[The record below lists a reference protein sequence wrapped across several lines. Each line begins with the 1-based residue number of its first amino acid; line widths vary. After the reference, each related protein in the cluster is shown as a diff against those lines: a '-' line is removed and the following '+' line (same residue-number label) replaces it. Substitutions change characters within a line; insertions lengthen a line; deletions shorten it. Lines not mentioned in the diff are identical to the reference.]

1 VSIPAPPERPLEDE
15 RPPLPH
21 SPSEPAVIVEHVVRR
36 FGPRLILQDVSFT
49 VGSTMAFG
57 IAGANG
63 VGKTVLMRL
72 LTSLDRPTAGRITI
86 HGYDTVRRAR
96 AVRDRIGY
104 VPEEPMLY
112 DGLSAEQYLQFVGR
126 ARGLGRQVRQVAVD
140 TLLQV
145 VGLEERRWRDVSAF
159 SPGERRRLALAGALV
174 HEPDVLLLD
183 DPLRGLDG
191 FARLE
196 QIEVLRELH
205 RLGSTMVVA
214 ATRPEDLLETCDTMA
229 ILRDGTIVWS
239 GDASAAANLAAPQYA
254 DAVRVRAELIEGVEA
269 GVALLGQRRDLRE
282 LEIDEDGRNVWF
294 LFSGDQEA
302 LANLLPQLIRAG
314 CSVAHFGVERHSP
327 AAALARLFHDDGLA
341 SLAGP
346 GVGIRA
352 AGAGQK

>member
-1 VSIPAPPERPLEDE
+1 VSFEAPVARTHDDE
-15 RPPLPH
+15 RPQIPH
-21 SPSEPAVIVEHVVRR
+21 TPGEPAVMVERLVRR
-36 FGPRLILQDVSFT
+36 FGGRMVLHDVSFAVEPT
-49 VGSTMAFG
+49 HSFG

-63 VGKTVLMRL
+63 SGKTVLLRL
-72 LTSLDRPTAGRITI
+72 LASLDRPTSGRIAI

-112 DGLSAEQYLQFVGR
+112 DGLTAEQYLQFVGR
-126 ARGLGRQVRQVAVD
+126 ARGLGKQVRQVAVD

-159 SPGERRRLALAGALV
+159 SPGERRRLALASALV

-205 RLGSTMVVA
+205 RLGSTMVLS
-214 ATRPEDLLETCDTMA
+214 ATRPEDLLEVCDSVA
-229 ILRDGTIVWS
+229 VLREGALVWS
-239 GDASAAANLAAPQYA
+239 GDGTAAAALAAPQYA
-254 DAVRVRAELIEGVEA
+254 DSFRVRAEILDGLEA
-269 GVALLGQRRDLRE
+269 GLALLGQCRDLRE
-282 LEIDEDGRNVWF
+282 LEVDEDGRNVWF

-314 CSVAHFGVERHSP
+314 CSVAHFGVERRSP
-327 AAALARLFHDDGLA
+327 AAALSRLFHDEA
-341 SLAGP
+341 P
-346 GVGIRA
+346 R
-352 AGAGQK
+352 

>member
-1 VSIPAPPERPLEDE
+1 MLEAPADRAHESE

-21 SPSEPAVIVEHVVRR
+21 PPTEPAVVVDRVLRR
-36 FGPRLILQDVSFT
+36 FGPRLVLRSVSFS
-49 VGSTMAFG
+49 VPPSMSFG

-63 VGKTVLMRL
+63 VGKTVLLRL
-72 LTSLDRPTAGRITI
+72 IASLDRPSYGRITI

-126 ARGLGRQVRQVAVD
+126 ARGLGKQVRQVAVD

-159 SPGERRRLALAGALV
+159 SPGERRRLALASALV

-214 ATRPEDLLETCDTMA
+214 ATRPEDLLEVCDSVA
-229 ILRDGTIVWS
+229 VLRDGNIVWT
-239 GDASAAANLAAPQYA
+239 GDIQAAGALAAPQYA
-254 DAVRVRAELIEGVEA
+254 DAVRVRADLLDGQDA
-269 GVALLGQRRDLRE
+269 ALALLGQRRDVRE
-282 LEIDEDGRNVWF
+282 LEVDEDGRNVWF

-314 CSVAHFGVERHSP
+314 ASVAHFGIERRSP
-327 AAALARLFHDDGLA
+327 AAALARLFHNEA
-341 SLAGP
+341 P
-346 GVGIRA
+346 R
-352 AGAGQK
+352 

>member
-1 VSIPAPPERPLEDE
+1 MTVDTFVEHDD
-15 RPPLPH
+15 RPPIPRP
-21 SPSEPAVIVEHVVRR
+21 PSEPAVVVEHVVRR
-36 FGPRLILQDVSFT
+36 FGGRTVLQNVSFS
-49 VGSTMAFG
+49 VQPGLAFG

-63 VGKTVLMRL
+63 AGQPVLLRL
-72 LTSLDRPTAGRITI
+72 VASLDRPTSGRISI

-126 ARGLGRQVRQVAVD
+126 ARGLGKQVGQVAVD

-159 SPGERRRLALAGALV
+159 SPGERRRLALASALV

-205 RLGSTMVVA
+205 RLGSTMVLT
-214 ATRPEDLLETCDTMA
+214 ATRPEDVLEVCDSIA
-229 ILRDGTIVWS
+229 ILRAGVLVWS
-239 GDASAAANLAAPQYA
+239 GNDAAATALAAPQFA
-254 DAVRVRAELIEGVEA
+254 NPVRVRAELIDGLEA
-269 GVALLGQRRDLRE
+269 GLALLGQRRDLRD
-282 LEIDEDGRNVWF
+282 LEVDE
-294 LFSGDQEA
+294 
-302 LANLLPQLIRAG
+302 
-314 CSVAHFGVERHSP
+314 
-327 AAALARLFHDDGLA
+327 
-341 SLAGP
+341 
-346 GVGIRA
+346 
-352 AGAGQK
+352 

>member
-1 VSIPAPPERPLEDE
+1 MTFPAIVERGLETEHPLV
-15 RPPLPH
+15 PH
-21 SPSEPAVIVEHVVRR
+21 RSDEPAIIVERLLRR
-36 FGPRLILQDVSFT
+36 FGVRTVLQEVSFA
-49 VGSTMAFG
+49 VGPGEARG
-57 IAGANG
+57 IVGANG
-63 VGKTVLMRL
+63 SGKTVLLRL
-72 LTSLDRPTAGRITI
+72 VASLDRPTSGRVSI
-86 HGYDTVRRAR
+86 HGYDSVRRAR

-159 SPGERRRLALAGALV
+159 SPGERRRLALASALV

-205 RLGSTMVVA
+205 RLGSTMVIT
-214 ATRPEDLLETCDTMA
+214 ATRPEDVLEVCDTVA
-229 ILRDGTIVWS
+229 VLRAGTLVWS
-239 GDASAAANLAAPQYA
+239 GDGVAASALASPQHA
-254 DAVRVRAELIEGVEA
+254 DAVRVRAEILEGLEA
-269 GVALLGQRRDLRE
+269 GVALLGQIRDLRE
-282 LEIDEDGRNVWF
+282 LEVDEDGRTVWF
-294 LFSGDQEA
+294 LFSGDSES

-314 CSVAHFGVERHSP
+314 CSVAHFGIERRSP
-327 AAALARLFHDDGLA
+327 ASALARLFHDEA
-341 SLAGP
+341 P
-346 GVGIRA
+346 R
-352 AGAGQK
+352 

>member
-1 VSIPAPPERPLEDE
+1 VTLEAPSGRVVEDE
-15 RPPLPH
+15 RPPIPR
-21 SPSEPAVIVEHVVRR
+21 PAGEPAVVVEHVVRR
-36 FGPRLILQDVSFT
+36 FGGRTILQDISFT
-49 VGSTMAFG
+49 VAPSQAFG
-57 IAGANG
+57 IAAANG
-63 VGKTVLMRL
+63 AGKSVLLRL
-72 LTSLDRPTAGRITI
+72 VASLDRPTSGRIAI

-126 ARGLGRQVRQVAVD
+126 ARGLGKQVRQVAVD

-145 VGLEERRWRDVSAF
+145 VGLEERRWRDISAF
-159 SPGERRRLALAGALV
+159 SPGERRRLALASALV

-205 RLGSTMVVA
+205 RLGSTMLVA
-214 ATRPEDLLETCDTMA
+214 ATRPEDLLEVCDTFA
-229 ILRDGTIVWS
+229 ILRDGSLVWS
-239 GDASAAANLAAPQYA
+239 GDAAAAAALATPQYA
-254 DAVRVRAELIEGVEA
+254 DAVRVRAELIEGLDA

-282 LEIDEDGRNVWF
+282 LEVDEDGRNLWF
-294 LFSGDQEA
+294 LFTGDHEA

-314 CSVAHFGVERHSP
+314 CSVAHFGVERRSP
-327 AAALARLFHDDGLA
+327 AVALSRLFHVE
-341 SLAGP
+341 GP
-346 GVGIRA
+346 R
-352 AGAGQK
+352 

>member
-1 VSIPAPPERPLEDE
+1 MSLDAPVDRTLDDERPLIPH
-15 RPPLPH
+15 PPG
-21 SPSEPAVIVEHVVRR
+21 EPAVVVEHLVRR
-36 FGPRLILQDVSFT
+36 FGARAVLNDISFT
-49 VGSTMAFG
+49 VEPSQAFG

-63 VGKTVLMRL
+63 SGKTVLLRL
-72 LTSLDRPTAGRITI
+72 LASLDRPTSGRIAI
-86 HGYDTVRRAR
+86 HGYNSVRRAR

-126 ARGLGRQVRQVAVD
+126 ARGLGKQVRQVAVD

-159 SPGERRRLALAGALV
+159 SPGERRRLALASALV

-205 RLGSTMVVA
+205 RLGSTMVLS
-214 ATRPEDLLETCDTMA
+214 ATRPEDLLEVCESVA
-229 ILRDGTIVWS
+229 VLRDGAMVWV
-239 GDASAAANLAAPQYA
+239 GDGTAAAALAAPQHA
-254 DAVRVRAELIEGVEA
+254 DTVRVRAEILDGLEA
-269 GVALLGQRRDLRE
+269 GLALLGQRRDLRE
-282 LEIDEDGRNVWF
+282 LEVDEDGRNVWF
-294 LFSGDQEA
+294 LFSGDEEA

-314 CSVAHFGVERHSP
+314 CSLAHFGVERRSP
-327 AAALARLFHDDGLA
+327 AAALARLFHDE
-341 SLAGP
+341 P
-346 GVGIRA
+346 PR
-352 AGAGQK
+352 

>member
-1 VSIPAPPERPLEDE
+1 MTVDTFVEHDD
-15 RPPLPH
+15 RPPIPR
-21 SPSEPAVIVEHVVRR
+21 PPAEPAVVVEHVVRR
-36 FGPRLILQDVSFT
+36 FGGRAVLQDISFN
-49 VGSTMAFG
+49 VAPSTAFG

-63 VGKTVLMRL
+63 SGKTVLLRL
-72 LTSLDRPTAGRITI
+72 IASLDRPTSGRITI
-86 HGYDTVRRAR
+86 HGYDTMRRAR

-126 ARGLGRQVRQVAVD
+126 ARGLGKQVRQVAVD

-159 SPGERRRLALAGALV
+159 SPGERRRLALASALV

-205 RLGSTMVVA
+205 RLG
-214 ATRPEDLLETCDTMA
+214 L
-229 ILRDGTIVWS
+229 DG
-239 GDASAAANLAAPQYA
+239 L
-254 DAVRVRAELIEGVEA
+254 EA
-269 GVALLGQRRDLRE
+269 GLALLGQRRDLRE
-282 LEIDEDGRNVWF
+282 LEVDEDGRNVWF
-294 LFSGDQEA
+294 LFTGDQET

-314 CSVAHFGVERHSP
+314 CSVAHFGIERRSP
-327 AAALARLFHDDGLA
+327 ASALARMFHEG
-341 SLAGP
+341 SG
-346 GVGIRA
+346 
-352 AGAGQK
+352 